1 MGDSV
6 RSFNKGLATLLQYV
20 DTAMVGQLGEQ
31 ATASVSITTNVTW
44 LVNSVS
50 GAVGTA
56 VLVLISKASGE
67 EDENQIK
74 KLSQQ
79 ALLLALVSGVVMEII
94 SLLLCPYIPAWMG
107 AEAAIREQASRY
119 FLIISAPLV
128 FRYVS
133 TILGAAL
140 RAVQDTKTSICRID
154 PDREC
159 TR

>member
-1 MGDSV
+1 M
-6 RSFNKGLATLLQYV
+6 A
-20 DTAMVGQLGEQ
+20 GQQ
-31 ATASVSITTNVTW
+31 CI
-44 LVNSVS
+44 

-119 FLIISAPLV
+119 FLIISVPLV
-128 FRYVS
+128 LFFCA
-133 TILGAAL
+133 GAL
-140 RAVQDTKTSICRID
+140 MNPEMERK
-154 PDREC
+154 
-159 TR
+159 

>member
-1 MGDSV
+1 
-6 RSFNKGLATLLQYV
+6 
-20 DTAMVGQLGEQ
+20 MVGQLGEQ

-94 SLLLCPYIPAWMG
+94 SLLLCPDIPVWMG

-128 FRYVS
+128 LFFCAGTLMNPEMER
-133 TILGAAL
+133 
-140 RAVQDTKTSICRID
+140 K
-154 PDREC
+154 
-159 TR
+159 

>member
-1 MGDSV
+1 MGDNRNGRQAACTGV
-6 RSFNKGLATLLQYV
+6 VYGKFNKGLATLLQYV

-50 GAVGTA
+50 WAVGTA

-94 SLLLCPYIPAWMG
+94 SLLLCPDIPVWMG

-128 FRYVS
+128 LFFCAGTLMNPEMER
-133 TILGAAL
+133 
-140 RAVQDTKTSICRID
+140 K
-154 PDREC
+154 
-159 TR
+159 